1 MTIHESAE
9 DYLEAI
15 LAIKEE
21 KGVVR
26 SVDVAR
32 HLGVT
37 KPSVSRAMN
46 LLRQNSY
53 VIMEADG
60 SLTLTESGHAI
71 AASIYERHRVLTD
84 WLIILGVSPE
94 TAAADACRME
104 HSISAETFE
113 RLKEHISAELPPK
126 M

>member
-26 SVDVAR
+26 SVEVAR
-32 HLGVT
+32 QLGVT

-46 LLRQNSY
+46 LLRQNGY
-53 VIMEADG
+53 VVMEADG

-84 WLIILGVSPE
+84 WLIALGVSPE
-94 TAAADACRME
+94 TASADACRME

-113 RLKEHISAELPPK
+113 RLKEHIASELTE
-126 M
+126 

>member
-21 KGVVR
+21 RGTVR
-26 SVDVAR
+26 SIDVSR
-32 HLGVT
+32 HLNVT

-46 LLRQNSY
+46 LLRQNGY

-60 SLTLTESGHAI
+60 SLTLTEQGLAI
-71 AASIYERHRVLTD
+71 AESIYERHQVLTD
-84 WLIILGVSPE
+84 WLLYLGVSPE

-104 HSISAETFE
+104 HSISAETFA
-113 RLKEHISAELPPK
+113 RLKEHIAGELTE
-126 M
+126 

>member
-1 MTIHESAE
+1 MQIHESAE

-21 KGVVR
+21 RGIVR
-26 SVDVAR
+26 SIDVSR

-46 LLRQNSY
+46 LLRQNGY
-53 VIMEADG
+53 VVMEQDG
-60 SLTLTESGHAI
+60 SLTLTEQGHAI

-84 WLIILGVSPE
+84 WLIVLGVSPE

-104 HSISAETFE
+104 HSISEETFE
-113 RLKEHISAELPPK
+113 RLKAHIATELPQN
-126 M
+126 